1 MNKPVM
7 TNAMRILSL
16 NGIGYRVQ
24 EYVIDDLDLSAELAA
39 ELLGMPPE
47 QVFKTLIAS
56 GDRTGEMIILLPA
69 GTIVDFKRL
78 AAATGDKRIELAPQS
93 QVLALT
99 GYERGA
105 VSPLGIRRKYPVF
118 IDETIELWSEVG
130 ISAGA
135 KGVEI
140 LIAPV
145 DLIEITSAQLVDLAV
160 SA

>member
-7 TNAMRILSL
+7 TNAMRILSS

-24 EYVIDDLDLSAELAA
+24 EYAIDDSDLSAELAA
-39 ELLGMPPE
+39 QLLGMPPE
-47 QVFKTLIAS
+47 RVFKTLVAS
-56 GDRTGEMIILLPA
+56 GDRTGAMIVLLPA
-69 GTIVDFKRL
+69 GTVVDLKRL
-78 AAATGDKRIELAPQS
+78 AVASGDKRIELKPLS
-93 QVLALT
+93 QVLKLT

-105 VSPLGIRRKYPVF
+105 VSPLGMRRRYPVY

-135 KGVEI
+135 KGLEI
-140 LIAPV
+140 LIAPA
-145 DLIEITSAQLVDLAV
+145 DLIEITSAKLVDLAV